1 MEAEYIAARE
11 KYIEL
16 IRTELLGPGS
26 EISFPDKAHE
36 LISTS
41 PHNRYSIGIL
51 FPRDQQLQADNND
64 TMSEQQEK
72 TNDEIEDLLLPDEE
86 NDNEPAN
93 AKNEKDKQFNQ
104 NNKNDDDNDGNLDE
118 EISLAAQNM
127 PSSIGFTFLTKGK
140 SDVVNC
146 SVQFATYKKAK
157 PEECMI
163 PFYPDNPDHYV
174 VPELF
179 QPYVKFDAESGML
192 KLCVKELSGK
202 TIRALREKDVLP
214 GDEFGLI
221 DALYKLSAQ
230 LRKGHVRVPHEIS
243 VTLEFGNEQYIDCNK
258 ELDGT
263 TAKVTALRQS
273 INEEIASVTI
283 MLVNDCVGYPDG
295 ENCLF
300 QPCITVD
307 TKDNSFILIDNSAI
321 SDISGR
327 DIEEQSLEMLYRN
340 KKNYGTG
347 LGASVNWEIDQNGN
361 GYIQTDLFP
370 QSEVPGMDFS
380 PSGMGIEDDKVFS
393 MRYYSDL
400 DKTDRSLKIESLRQI
415 VDSYCAWIEK
425 IKERAPL
432 IEKKYHNAAKIN
444 IENCEKSCSRMMNG
458 LKILKEKRDAWD
470 AFQLANRAMFMQ
482 RIHIRLQLSTDIYP
496 GDENLSAIL
505 NGIDYYKAEDKYYW
519 RPFQIAFMVMS
530 LASIVEEDSEDR
542 DLVDLIWFPTGGGK
556 TEAYLGLT
564 AFTIFYRRLA
574 HLETSDGTTVIMRY
588 TLRLLTAQQFTRA
601 ATMIC
606 ACEFIREDSSRK
618 KPVYGT
624 YNLGSKPISIGLWV
638 GSNHIPNK
646 VVDGKSQKSAKHMVA
661 SLLKATAANLREE
674 KEKNCKFQLLKCPWC
689 GTKMVKEVV
698 DGKLKGQFGYRV
710 SGSHFQLFCPQE
722 SCYFYSRDS
731 LPIQVIDEELYADPP
746 TLLFGTVDKFAMF
759 PWKPEVGAFFGIN
772 RNNRAPELIIQN
784 ELHLISG
791 PLGTM
796 VGLYESIIDMLC
808 VQKGNRPKIVAST
821 ATIRRAKEQCAS
833 LYNRPVCQFPAP
845 GLDAEDSFFAKES
858 VIDYSI
864 GKFGRRYIG
873 LMPSGKT
880 KAMMEIRS
888 IAALLQTASSMDL
901 PDKIRDSLWTLTVYF
916 NSLRDLGK
924 CSTLIEDDVKDF
936 MKRMVYRLG
945 NARDVRMMAYADE
958 LTSRVST
965 TKLNETLDKLEKVEY
980 SKTNIENKRYPSTV
994 VLATNMISVGIDV
1007 ARLNVMLLVGQ
1018 PKLTSEYIQASS
1030 RIGRTHPGIA
1040 FAMYDGAKSRDRS
1053 HFEQFKPYHDSFYK
1067 YVEPTGVTTFSAPA
1081 RERALHAILIA
1092 LLRNMHPDVFKED
1105 KSAASFT
1112 PEEFNR
1118 SISEIK
1124 LFLTN
1129 RCSEI
1134 IKQINTNMQ
1143 DDSIEIN
1150 DEIDAIIEKWMRLL
1164 EKYGEDHFIFG
1175 QKYLFGDTQP
1185 AADEGRL
1192 MKPFNSGPYD
1202 SAFDTLTS
1210 MRNVDTAVSA
1220 NVLIWEDE
1228 KKK

>member
-1 MEAEYIAARE
+1 MEDAYLAARKE
-11 KYIEL
+11 YIEL
-16 IRTELLGPGS
+16 IRSELLGPGS
-26 EISFPDKAHE
+26 EVSYPDKQHE
-36 LISTS
+36 LISTP

-51 FPRDQQLQADNND
+51 FPRDQQLQADNDD
-64 TMSEQQEK
+64 TMSEQQEETSEEEESALQK
-72 TNDEIEDLLLPDEE
+72 DAENESENKQEDQKRYKKRAD
-86 NDNEPAN
+86 
-93 AKNEKDKQFNQ
+93 
-104 NNKNDDDNDGNLDE
+104 DDDNDNNLDE

-127 PSSIGFTFLTKGK
+127 PSSVGFTFLAKGK
-140 SDVVNC
+140 SDIVNC
-146 SVQFATYKKAK
+146 NIQFATYRKAK
-157 PEECMI
+157 PDECMI
-163 PFYPDNPDHYV
+163 PFYPNDPEHYI
-174 VPELF
+174 VPSSF
-179 QPYVKFDAESGML
+179 QSYVKFDVSTGML
-192 KLCVKELSGK
+192 KPCVSELDSK
-202 TIRALREKDVLP
+202 TIRLLRETDVLE

-221 DALYKLSAQ
+221 DALYKLSTQ
-230 LRKGHVRVPHEIS
+230 LRKGYVRIPHEVIVS
-243 VTLEFGNEQYIDCNK
+243 LDFSSEQYLDCNK
-258 ELDGT
+258 ALDET
-263 TAKVTALRQS
+263 TAKVTALRQP
-273 INEEIASVTI
+273 IDNETASVTI
-283 MLVNDCVGYPDG
+283 MLVNDCKARPDG
-295 ENCLF
+295 ENCLL
-300 QPCITVD
+300 QPCISVS
-307 TKDNSFILIDNSAI
+307 TKENSFVLTDYASI
-321 SDISGR
+321 SDISKQ
-327 DIEEQSLEMLYRN
+327 DIEEQTLEMLYRN

-347 LGASVNWEIDQNGN
+347 LGASVYWEIDQGGN
-361 GYIQTDLFP
+361 GFIQTDLFP
-370 QSEVPGMDFS
+370 QSEVPGIDFS
-380 PSGMGIEDDKVFS
+380 SSGMGIDDGNAFS

-400 DKTDRSLKIESLRQI
+400 DKTDRSAKTKSLRKI
-415 VDSYCAWIEK
+415 VDAYQNWIEDLK
-425 IKERAPL
+425 TKAED
-432 IEKKYHNAAKIN
+432 IEEKYLNAAKIN
-444 IENCEKSCSRMMNG
+444 IENCERSLTRMING
-458 LKILKEKRDAWD
+458 LQILADNQDAWD

-482 RIHIRLQLSTDIYP
+482 RIHLQLQPSTDTFP
-496 GDENLSAIL
+496 GDEKLAAVL
-505 NGIDYYKAEDKYYW
+505 NAIDYSQAEDKYFW
-519 RPFQIAFMVMS
+519 RPFQIAFLVMS
-530 LASIVEEDSEDR
+530 IASIVKEDSSDR
-542 DLVDLIWFPTGGGK
+542 ELVDLIWFPTGGGK

-606 ACEFIREDSSRK
+606 ACEYIREDSTK
-618 KPVYGT
+618 KKSKYGT
-624 YNLGSKPISIGLWV
+624 YMLGRKPITIGLWIG
-638 GSNHIPNK
+638 GSHVPNK
-646 VVDGKSQKSAKHMVA
+646 KADAKKMVTFLA
-661 SLLKATAANLREE
+661 KATASNLREE

-698 DGKLKGQFGYRV
+698 NGKLKGQFGYRT
-710 SGSHFQLFCPQE
+710 SGSHFQLFCPHE

-759 PWKPEVGAFFGIN
+759 PWKPEVGSFFGIN
-772 RNNRAPELIIQN
+772 RPNRAPELIIQD

-808 VQKGNRPKIVAST
+808 QKKGNHPKVVAST

-833 LYNRPVCQFPAP
+833 LYNRDVCQFPPP

-858 VIDYSI
+858 IIDHSN
-864 GKFGRRYIG
+864 GKFGRMYIG

-888 IAALLQTASSMDL
+888 IAALLQTANTMDL
-901 PDKIRDSLWTLTVYF
+901 PDNIRDSLWTLTVYF

-945 NARDVRMMAYADE
+945 TAQNVRMVAYADE
-958 LTSRVST
+958 LTSRVPT
-965 TKLNETLDKLEKVEY
+965 TKLNETLDKLEKIEY
-980 SKTNIENKRYPSTV
+980 SKENIEDKRYPSTV

-1053 HFEQFKPYHDSFYK
+1053 HFEQFKPYHESFYK

-1081 RERALHAILIA
+1081 RERALHALLIA
-1092 LLRNMHPDVFKED
+1092 MLRNMHPELWDD
-1105 KSAASFT
+1105 KSAAEFT
-1112 PEEFNR
+1112 TEKYES
-1118 SISEIK
+1118 SITEVK
-1124 LFLTN
+1124 LFLKD
-1129 RCSEI
+1129 RCSNI

-1143 DDSIEIN
+1143 DDSSDICA
-1150 DEIDAIIEKWMRLL
+1150 EIDTITEKWMNLL
-1164 EKYGEDHFIFG
+1164 DKYGDDHFIFG
-1175 QKYLFGDTQP
+1175 HKFLGGDVQP
-1185 AADEGRL
+1185 ASDEGRL

-1202 SAFDTLTS
+1202 PAFDTLTS

-1220 NVLIWEDE
+1220 NVLIWEEE

>member
-1 MEAEYIAARE
+1 MKEYLDAR
-11 KYIEL
+11 KDYIEL
-16 IRTELLGPGS
+16 IQSELLGPGS
-26 EISFPDKAHE
+26 EVSFPDKEHE

-41 PHNRYSIGIL
+41 PHNRYSIGVL
-51 FPRDQQLQADNND
+51 FPRNQKLQADNND
-64 TMSEQQEK
+64 TMSEQQEESDK
-72 TNDEIEDLLLPDEE
+72 ETEETALLEE
-86 NDNEPAN
+86 TENEQEPEA
-93 AKNEKDKQFNQ
+93 EKQKSY
-104 NNKNDDDNDGNLDE
+104 KKSLDDDDTDNNLDE

-127 PSSIGFTFLTKGK
+127 PSSVGFTFLAQGK
-140 SDVVNC
+140 SEIVKCTVK
-146 SVQFATYKKAK
+146 FATYRKAK
-157 PEECMI
+157 PEDCMI
-163 PFYPDNPDHYV
+163 PFFPVDPKNYI
-174 VPELF
+174 VPSLF
-179 QPYVKFDAESGML
+179 QPYVKFDADMGML
-192 KLCVKELSGK
+192 KPCVNDLNSS
-202 TIRALREKDVLP
+202 TIRALKEKDVLD

-221 DALYKLSAQ
+221 DAMYKLSAQ
-230 LRKGHVRVPHEIS
+230 LKKGHVRKPHE
-243 VTLEFGNEQYIDCNK
+243 VTVSLDFSSEQYLDCNQK
-258 ELDGT
+258 LDET

-273 INEEIASVTI
+273 INGDTASVTI
-283 MLVNDCVGYPDG
+283 MLVNDCVDRPDG

-300 QPCITVD
+300 QPCISVSTA
-307 TKDNSFILIDNSAI
+307 DNGFVLTDYASI
-321 SDISGR
+321 SDLSGQ

-347 LGASVNWEIDQNGN
+347 LGTAVYWEINENGE
-361 GYIQTDLFP
+361 GFIQTDLFP
-370 QSEVPGMDFS
+370 QSEVPSMDFS
-380 PSGMGIEDDKVFS
+380 PSGMGIEDGNAFS

-400 DKTDRSLKIESLRQI
+400 DKTERAEKIKSMRQIVEAYHNWIEALKEKSAKIES
-415 VDSYCAWIEK
+415 
-425 IKERAPL
+425 
-432 IEKKYHNAAKIN
+432 KYHEAAKIN
-444 IENCEKSCSRMMNG
+444 IENCEQAYARMING
-458 LKILKEKRDAWD
+458 LRILSENHDAWD

-482 RIHIRLQLSTDIYP
+482 RIHLQLQPSTDTFP
-496 GDENLSAIL
+496 GDEKLAAVL
-505 NGIDYYKAEDKYYW
+505 EAIDYAKAEDMYFW
-519 RPFQIAFMVMS
+519 RPFQIAFLIMS
-530 LASIVEEDSEDR
+530 IASVTEEGSPDR

-564 AFTIFYRRLA
+564 AFTIFFRRLS

-606 ACEFIREDSSRK
+606 ACEFIREDSGRK
-618 KPVYGT
+618 KPVYGRYT
-624 YNLGSKPISIGLWV
+624 LGSKPITIGLWIG
-638 GSNHIPNK
+638 GSHVPNK
-646 VVDGKSQKSAKHMVA
+646 KADAKKMVTF
-661 SLLKATAANLREE
+661 LTKATASNLREE

-698 DGKLKGQFGYRV
+698 NGKLKGQFGYRT

-759 PWKPEVGAFFGIN
+759 PWKPEVGSFFGIN
-772 RNNRAPELIIQN
+772 RKNRAPELIIQD

-808 VQKGNRPKIVAST
+808 SKKGNRPKVVAST

-833 LYNRPVCQFPAP
+833 LYNRVVCQFPPP

-858 VIDYSI
+858 VIDHEK
-864 GKFGRRYIG
+864 GKFGRMYIG

-888 IAALLQTASSMDL
+888 IAALLQTANTMDL

-945 NARDVRMMAYADE
+945 TAQSVRMVAYADE
-958 LTSRVST
+958 LTSRVPT

-980 SKTNIENKRYPSTV
+980 SKENIENKRYPSTV

-1030 RIGRTHPGIA
+1030 RIGRTYPGIA

-1053 HFEQFKPYHDSFYK
+1053 HFEQFKPYHESFYK

-1081 RERALHAILIA
+1081 RERALHALLIA
-1092 LLRNMHPDVFKED
+1092 MLRNMHPEMRED
-1105 KSAASFT
+1105 RSAAEFS
-1112 PEEFNR
+1112 PEKYER
-1118 SISEIK
+1118 TISEVK
-1124 LFLTN
+1124 VFLKD
-1129 RCSEI
+1129 RCSSI

-1143 DDSIEIN
+1143 DDSSEICE
-1150 DEIDAIIEKWMRLL
+1150 EIDAITEKWMNLL
-1164 EKYGEDHFIFG
+1164 DKYGEDHFIFG
-1175 QKYLFGDTQP
+1175 HKFLGGDVQP

-1202 SAFDTLTS
+1202 PAIDTLSS

-1220 NVLIWEDE
+1220 NVLIWEEE